1 LLEAADNVNQLQGVI
16 AHELGHVAG
25 GHSIRL
31 QEGAK
36 EATGISIA
44 TMVLGALAIAAGA
57 GDAAMG
63 IMMAGQQAAMTKF
76 LAFTR
81 TQEATADAAAVKYL
95 HGAGISGKGLL
106 DFFGKLQNQEY
117 RIAVYA
123 KDSYDRTH
131 PLSNERIQALEQAF
145 KSDPAY
151 NKPIDPALEG
161 DLASRIDADDVAKTG
176 TPVVQINTGGGC
188 HLDAGMVAQ
197 AFDSLSVTP
206 GSLVLIENVG
216 NLVCPASFK
225 LGEQLRV
232 VVLGATEGSDKPYK
246 YPKMF
251 VDIDA
256 VVINKLDLAGAVDF
270 ERSEFIDGVRALTAA
285 PIFEVSCRTGEGI
298 AAWTEWLLASAT
310 VPGANGA

>member
-1 LLEAADNVNQLQGVI
+1 VDG
-16 AHELGHVAG
+16 
-25 GHSIRL
+25 R
-31 QEGAK
+31 
-36 EATGISIA
+36 
-44 TMVLGALAIAAGA
+44 
-57 GDAAMG
+57 
-63 IMMAGQQAAMTKF
+63 
-76 LAFTR
+76 R
-81 TQEATADAAAVKYL
+81 P
-95 HGAGISGKGLL
+95 
-106 DFFGKLQNQEY
+106 
-117 RIAVYA
+117 IAV
-123 KDSYDRTH
+123 
-131 PLSNERIQALEQAF
+131 I
-145 KSDPAY
+145 
-151 NKPIDPALEG
+151 EG

-270 ERSEFIDGVRALTAA
+270 ERSEFIDGVRVLTAA